1 MTEPDIFLFAG
12 EPSGDLH
19 GEELLKA
26 LLEKDPTLKIIGVG
40 GPKMRKLPFETILPM
55 EAFQVMGFV
64 DVFLALPKLI
74 RQFHLVKQTL
84 LQRNPKKVILID
96 YPGFNL
102 RLARSLRKNGFKGK
116 ICHFI
121 CPSVWAWGKKRI
133 PLMAQNLDML
143 LSILPFEKEIFA
155 RTTLPVHY
163 VGNPLV
169 DHIESHQQNAL
180 PELGD
185 AKVLGIFPGSRTK
198 EIERNLKKQL
208 LCARRLLTLDP
219 KLKVALSISHP
230 RFCSRMQQICL
241 SVGIAPQFIPH
252 DYAYDLMSR
261 CHLALATSGTVTLEL
276 ALHHVPTVVT
286 YGISPLDLII
296 AKHILR
302 IILPFYCLVNII
314 ANKEVF
320 PELIGPNL
328 RPDALFEKAALFLS
342 NPSARDTCTQAC
354 AAIEELL
361 THKNAS
367 KEAAEAILAL

>member
-1 MTEPDIFLFAG
+1 MYEPDLFLFAG

-19 GEELLKA
+19 GEEILKA
-26 LLEKDPTLKIIGVG
+26 LLEKDPSLKIIGVG
-40 GPKMRKLPFETILPM
+40 GPKMRKFPIDCVLPM

-74 RQFHLVKQTL
+74 RQFHLIKQAIL
-84 LQRNPKKVILID
+84 MRKPKKVVLID

-102 RLARSLRKNGFKGK
+102 RLARSLRKSGFKGK

-133 PLMAQNLDML
+133 PLMAANLDML

-155 RTTLPVHY
+155 HTSLAIRY

-169 DHIESHQQNAL
+169 GHIKSHRPNPL
-180 PELGD
+180 PELGES
-185 AKVLGIFPGSRTK
+185 KVLGIFPGSRSK
-198 EIERNLKKQL
+198 EIERNLHKQL
-208 LCARRLLTLDP
+208 YCARRLLTLDP
-219 KLKVALSISHP
+219 TLKVALSVANP
-230 RFCSRMQQICL
+230 KFCSRMQQICIE
-241 SVGIAPQFIPH
+241 VGIAPQFIPH
-252 DYAYDLMSR
+252 EYAYDLMSR

-286 YGISPLDLII
+286 YGISTLDLII
-296 AKHILR
+296 ARYILR

-314 ANKEVF
+314 ANKEIF

-328 RPDALFEKAALFLS
+328 RDETLFDKASLFLASPDARS
-342 NPSARDTCTQAC
+342 TCTQAC

-361 THKNAS
+361 THKDAS